1 MALALFYRRVS
12 LDRPVLIGVRA
23 SRFRDEL
30 AGWIRG
36 QGFPT
41 FVTSVG
47 REAVG
52 WLRRAPESVSFLDR
66 DLDRVD
72 GEEVWRTA
80 VSAGRPADSDARPDR
95 RGSADAGTPA
105 RDTPVR
111 WAPAPPAVVRGI
123 AAVQVAAVQVAAVD
137 GAGDAD
143 GRRPVAPP
151 RRAGRLVLLAE
162 RPTKEL
168 WLTALGDGVATVLPL
183 PAGQDAVLLALRLAA
198 RG

>member
-1 MALALFYRRVS
+1 MALPLFYRRVS

-47 REAVG
+47 REAVD
-52 WLRRAPESVSFLDR
+52 WLRRTPESVSFLDR

-72 GEEVWRTA
+72 GEEVWRTV
-80 VSAGRPADSDARPDR
+80 VSAGRPADADARPDR
-95 RGSADAGTPA
+95 WGSAQAGTPVG
-105 RDTPVR
+105 DTSVR

-123 AAVQVAAVQVAAVD
+123 AAVD
-137 GAGDAD
+137 GVGDAD
-143 GRRPVAPP
+143 GPRPVAPP

>member
-47 REAVG
+47 REAVD
-52 WLRRAPESVSFLDR
+52 WLRRTPESVSFLDR

-72 GEEVWRTA
+72 GEEVWRA
-80 VSAGRPADSDARPDR
+80 VVSVGRPADADGRPDG
-95 RGSADAGTPA
+95 RGPAQAGVPMHDMPVRWTPA
-105 RDTPVR
+105 R
-111 WAPAPPAVVRGI
+111 PAVVRGLE
-123 AAVQVAAVQVAAVD
+123 AAHGGKND
-137 GAGDAD
+137 GGRDAD
-143 GRRPVAPP
+143 GLRPVAPS

>member
-47 REAVG
+47 REAVD

-95 RGSADAGTPA
+95 RGSADAGTSA

-123 AAVQVAAVQVAAVD
+123 AAVQVAAVD

>member
-1 MALALFYRRVS
+1 MALPLFYRRVS

-47 REAVG
+47 REAVD
-52 WLRRAPESVSFLDR
+52 WLRRTPESVSFLDR

-72 GEEVWRTA
+72 GEEVWRTV
-80 VSAGRPADSDARPDR
+80 VSAGRPADPDARPDR
-95 RGSADAGTPA
+95 RGSAQAGTPVG
-105 RDTPVR
+105 DTSGR
-111 WAPAPPAVVRGI
+111 WAPASPAILCG
-123 AAVQVAAVQVAAVD
+123 VAAVKVAAVD
-137 GAGDAD
+137 GVGDAD
-143 GRRPVAPP
+143 GPRPVAPS

-198 RG
+198 RS